1 MAEHKIH
8 EHGKARAENRL
19 RKQKENGKC
28 KKCNNTFEIPKN
40 TIDMSRPFYC
50 ETCMREATK
59 NIAGIEIT
67 ICTNSYGEKYGF
79 IQNFNGSRFEIV
91 AHPTGDI
98 YLKRLFDEP
107 IDTFG
112 TVAACVVVKY
122 RDDKVSDSD
131 CDRHIIPDAKMDKP
145 NQVKLVEF
153 VKEFDFYAT
162 A

>member
-1 MAEHKIH
+1 MASFKKDLKI
-8 EHGKARAENRL
+8 ELVNM
-19 RKQKENGKC
+19 KELN
-28 KKCNNTFEIPKN
+28 EIPKN
-40 TIDMSRPFYC
+40 GRGKS
-50 ETCMREATK
+50 TK
-59 NIAGIEIT
+59 NIAGIEVT
-67 ICTNSYGEKYGF
+67 IFTNSYGEKYGF

-91 AHPTGDI
+91 EHPTGDI

-131 CDRHIIPDAKMDKP
+131 CDRHITPDAKMDKP

-153 VKEFDFYAT
+153 LKEFDFYAT